1 MLAQPTS
8 PGTPVMVRNRF
19 DGSWCS
25 GFEVHEVGPN
35 WVVVRRVSDGGLMR
49 PMHPTE
55 IRENLDED
63 RQLCL
68 GW

>member
-1 MLAQPTS
+1 
-8 PGTPVMVRNRF
+8 MVRNRF